1 MLADDDGGV
10 DDGVDDDRDAVLVVV
25 EDKLSANSTR
35 GLSLILGDFNFGVG
49 PHLFLFLAGSGDG
62 EKSGVD
68 KIGMFAA
75 LSFKGD
81 VKENVVAV
89 AGIVNG
95 DTLLL
100 VSLELISLFVMI
112 AGGA

>member
-49 PHLFLFLAGSGDG
+49 PHLFLFLAGSGGG
-62 EKSGVD
+62 EKSGGD

-75 LSFKGD
+75 LFFKGD
-81 VKENVVAV
+81 TKENVVAV